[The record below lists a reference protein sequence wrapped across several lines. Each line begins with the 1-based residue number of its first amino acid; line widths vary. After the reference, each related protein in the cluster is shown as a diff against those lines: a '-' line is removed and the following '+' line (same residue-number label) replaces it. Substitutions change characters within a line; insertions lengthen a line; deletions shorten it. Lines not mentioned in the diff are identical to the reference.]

1 MACRWCRGDAAH
13 WLTGRMSLI
22 TRIKSLTRPAASVR
36 EFRGQYLIP
45 GILASGQIDR
55 HIACGFLVIA
65 HLLLSYCVPGIQTFY
80 FAYTKKHCL
89 CVVNKLQ

>member
-1 MACRWCRGDAAH
+1 MACRWCRGDVAH

-65 HLLLSYCVPGIQTFY
+65 HLLLSIVSLEFLEFKNFILPTQKNI
-80 FAYTKKHCL
+80 AY
-89 CVVNKLQ
+89 V